1 MNPKTFNYIME
12 HTDDKMAEPAKKAR
26 ANPVYI
32 TPVLR
37 WVSNSDSSD
46 DLPEGDTE
54 YKPSSKKKRQRKR
67 KIAATDNQ
75 DDEEISVLEE
85 KINPKTKMK
94 MMQKKS
100 KTKRPTNSVQEMLK
114 RLADFAQSANT
125 TNAADEESEDDSHL
139 TCNVCLTSFWY
150 SGQLQEHMR
159 TEHGVDRQKKE
170 TVDKDTSL

>member
-1 MNPKTFNYIME
+1 ME
-12 HTDDKMAEPAKKAR
+12 HTDDKVSEPPKKAR

-100 KTKRPTNSVQEMLK
+100 KTKRTTNSVQEMLK

-125 TNAADEESEDDSHL
+125 TSAADEESEDDSHL

-150 SGQLQEHMR
+150 SRQLQQHMR
-159 TEHGVDRQKKE
+159 TEHGVDGQEKE
-170 TVDKDTSL
+170 TGENDKSTK